1 MCEGEVPLAPAAVEV
16 LGGDAVVPEQ
26 AALVAVPEPDSGLVV
41 DDDKVLDET
50 GEARVGGPVSD
61 PHLFAALF
69 VPRRTRP
76 ARSAGTA

>member
-26 AALVAVPEPDSGLVV
+26 AALVVVPKPDSGLV

-50 GEARVGGPVSD
+50 GEARVGGLVSD

-69 VPRRTRP
+69 VPRRRRP